1 MVGKSE
7 YDTMKYVIRARI
19 EIDGVVEKS
28 DVVGAIFGQTEGL
41 LGEELDLRELQKTG
55 RIGRIKVNLETKGG
69 KSTGTIVVPS
79 SLDRVETAILAATLE
94 TVDRVGPCT
103 ARIVLE
109 KIEDVREEKRKKIID
124 RAVEILR
131 KWEEEVV
138 PESQEI
144 TEQVMRAVRTGEL
157 IRYGPEGL
165 PAGPNV
171 DDTDT
176 IIVVEGRADVVNL
189 LKHGFRN
196 VIAVEGTNIPK
207 TIIEL
212 SRKKN
217 VIAFVDGD
225 RGGELILKE
234 LLQVADVDYIARA
247 PPGREV
253 EELTRK
259 EIVKAL
265 RSKLPV
271 EQFAVEKRKEEMRIP
286 LSIKV
291 KVEEQEAVKEPL
303 RIVIPELLLKD
314 IDEIRGKGKA
324 VIYGSNFKIV
334 KKVSVGELAE
344 TLQKLQKVK
353 AIIFDGVIT
362 QRLVDIASEK
372 GVEYIIGAV
381 ERDVAKCPV
390 NLSVLTFE
398 EIS

>member
-1 MVGKSE
+1 LVGKSE
-7 YDTMKYVIRARI
+7 YDTMKYVIKAKI

-55 RIGRIKVNLETKGG
+55 RIGRIKVNLETRGG
-69 KSTGTIVVPS
+69 KSTGTIIVPS
-79 SLDRVETAILAATLE
+79 SLDRIETAILAATLE

-165 PAGPNV
+165 PAGPNI
-171 DDTDT
+171 DDADT

-271 EQFAVEKRKEEMRIP
+271 EQFTVEKRKEEMRKP
-286 LSIKV
+286 HSIKV
-291 KVEEQEAVKEPL
+291 KVEEQRAIKESMKL
-303 RIVIPELLLKD
+303 MIPELLLRG
-314 IDEIRGKGKA
+314 IEEIRGKGKA
-324 VIYGSNFKIV
+324 VIYGNNFEVV
-334 KKVSVGELAE
+334 KKVPVGELAE
-344 TLQKLQKVK
+344 TLQKLEKVK
-353 AIIFDGVIT
+353 AVVFDGVIT
-362 QRLVDIASEK
+362 QRLVDVASEK
-372 GVEYIIGAV
+372 GAEYIIGAV
-381 ERDVAKCPV
+381 ERDVTKCPV

>member
-7 YDTMKYVIRARI
+7 YDTMKYVIKAKI

-55 RIGRIKVNLETKGG
+55 RIGRIKVNLETRGG
-69 KSTGTIVVPS
+69 KSTGTIIVPS
-79 SLDRVETAILAATLE
+79 SLDRIETAILAATLE

-165 PAGPNV
+165 PAGPNI
-171 DDTDT
+171 DDADT

-271 EQFAVEKRKEEMRIP
+271 EQFTVEKRKEEMRKP
-286 LSIKV
+286 HSIKV
-291 KVEEQEAVKEPL
+291 KVEEQRAIKESMKV
-303 RIVIPELLLKD
+303 VIPELLLRG
-314 IDEIRGKGKA
+314 IEEIRGKGKA
-324 VIYGSNFKIV
+324 VIYGNNFEVV
-334 KKVSVGELAE
+334 KKVPVGELAE
-344 TLQKLQKVK
+344 TLQKLEKVK
-353 AIIFDGVIT
+353 AVVFDGVIT
-362 QRLVDIASEK
+362 QRLVDVASEK
-372 GVEYIIGAV
+372 GAEYIIGAV
-381 ERDVAKCPV
+381 ERDVTKCPV